1 MWDMRLAGSNTARRL
16 SSPAAGAL
24 RSIGDRKLNAIDD
37 KSKAAAA
44 LGPRMDASAIQRLL
58 VERICLL
65 RYRPGDQLKE
75 AELAREFGVSRT
87 PVRDALNRISHL
99 GMIESRNGVG
109 TVVVRL
115 SEEQIRHVY
124 EMRLELA
131 CLIGKL
137 SPVAPDPGHLAA
149 LQGLLQRAR
158 RLRDGFKADEYVL
171 INHELHEVI
180 ASMIGNSSLRSMWLQ
195 TYVQAASTWY
205 MVAQT
210 REAEVTD
217 ALLEELTDL
226 VNAVKHGDAEA
237 VGFVQR
243 IHIQYGFAKI
253 NAMLEEGGL
262 DAD

>member
-1 MWDMRLAGSNTARRL
+1 MDDT
-16 SSPAAGAL
+16 SPL
-24 RSIGDRKLNAIDD
+24 
-37 KSKAAAA
+37 AAASA
-44 LGPRMDASAIQRLL
+44 PRMDAAAIQRLL

-65 RYRPGDQLKE
+65 QYRPGDQLKE

-137 SPVAPDPGHLAA
+137 SPVAPGLDHLAA
-149 LQGLLQRAR
+149 LNGLLDRAR
-158 RLRDGFKADEYVL
+158 TLRDGFQADEYVL
-171 INHELHEVI
+171 INHKLHEVI
-180 ASMIGNSSLRSMWLQ
+180 ASMIGNSALQAMWLQ

-210 REAEVTD
+210 RETEVAE
-217 ALLEELTDL
+217 ALLEELSDL
-226 VNAVKHGDAEA
+226 IIAVEHADAEA
-237 VGFVQR
+237 VGYVQR
-243 IHIQYGFAKI
+243 IHIQYGLAKI
-253 NAMLEEGGL
+253 NAMLEDSGL
-262 DAD
+262 ATE